1 VTKRVSQYRHN
12 LANWNKQ
19 PTVRRCG
26 WEGSY
31 RLIASATKCGYCN
44 MWDVYLIDNDATEQL
59 NQRPYDIE
67 QIAELLSQLE
77 ELEAPVG
84 SVVLR
89 RSVHIKHELFSVLA
103 DERQHSAFKS
113 LGVHIRADLDDH

>member
-1 VTKRVSQYRHN
+1 VTKRVSHYRHN

-67 QIAELLSQLE
+67 QIAELLQQLA
-77 ELEAPVG
+77 ELDRPVG
-84 SVVLR
+84 GLILQPATQLLHVEQMRFLQVS
-89 RSVHIKHELFSVLA
+89 
-103 DERQHSAFKS
+103 DERK
-113 LGVHIRADLDDH
+113 LD